1 MPLHTTKQMQQS
13 RKRIAVVGAGWAG
26 MAAAVGASQAG
37 HHVSVF
43 EAARTV
49 GGRARAVHAQDAATG
64 KPLVLDNGQHIL
76 IGAYAECLRLM
87 RLVGVD
93 PDKALL
99 RTPLALVFPDGGGL
113 QMPDTAPPL
122 DALLGIARARGWSAH
137 EKFSLL
143 MRAAKWRLQGFECR
157 ASDSVA
163 DICKGLPARLMD
175 EFIDPL
181 CVSALNT
188 LATDSSGQV
197 FLRVL
202 RDSLFSGR
210 GGSNLLLPRID
221 LGAMFPQAACDWLIK
236 RGSAVHIGRR
246 VQSLQRADDAGWLI
260 DGEAFDAVLL
270 ATPSM
275 EAARLVASASSDEF
289 PTMRDWAG
297 QAQSLQFGA
306 IATVYLRV
314 RQSTENKPLLTHP
327 MTALRS
333 SKTRPA
339 QFVFDRFQLYGDAG
353 LLAFVVSA
361 FDGERESLVEQV
373 IEQAAEQL
381 GLRDLE
387 HIQTVVEKRATFACT
402 PGLKRPGMQIAPG
415 LLACGDYV
423 AGPYPATLEGAVL
436 NGSAAAVLI

>member
-1 MPLHTTKQMQQS
+1 M
-13 RKRIAVVGAGWAG
+13 RIAVIGAGWAG

-113 QMPDTAPPL
+113 QLPDTAPPL

-137 EKFSLL
+137 EKLALL
-143 MRAAKWRLQGFECR
+143 MRAAKWRLQGFECG
-157 ASDSVA
+157 ANDSVA
-163 DICKGLPARLMD
+163 DICQGLPARLMD

-188 LATDSSGQV
+188 LAADSSGQV

-221 LGAMFPQAACDWLIK
+221 LGAMFPQAACDWL
-236 RGSAVHIGRR
+236 SARENTVQMGRR
-246 VQSLQRADDAGWLI
+246 VQSLQRTDAGWLV
-260 DGEAFDAVLL
+260 DGEAFEAVLL
-270 ATPSM
+270 ATPSL
-275 EAARLVASASSDEF
+275 EAARLVSSASSGDD
-289 PTMRDWAG
+289 PTMRDWAE
-297 QAQSLQFGA
+297 QAQSLEFGA

-314 RQSTENKPLLTHP
+314 RQSTENKPLLQHP
-327 MTALRS
+327 MTTLRS

-339 QFVFDRFQLYGDAG
+339 QFVFDRFQLYGDVG

-402 PGLKRPGMQIAPG
+402 PGLKRPAMQIAPG

-436 NGSAAAVLI
+436 NGSAAAALI